1 MLLLVAMALAAA
13 PAPDPRTAAVLAAV
27 GAIPGKTHCA
37 VAYADIG
44 GDRRDEALVYLV
56 DPRWCGSG
64 GCSLMV
70 LTPAAKG
77 WRNLGQ
83 TSVTRLPVYRLL
95 SGRGG
100 WNDLAVGVG
109 GGGSASG
116 IAVLRFANGRYPAN
130 PTAQPQLNRL
140 PHGARMLLSDRPLT
154 LIGIAY

>member
-1 MLLLVAMALAAA
+1 MLLLAAMVLAAA
-13 PAPDPRTAAVLAAV
+13 PAPDPRTPAVLAAV
-27 GAIPGKTHCA
+27 GAVPGKTHYA

-56 DPRWCGSG
+56 DSRWCASG
-64 GCSLMV
+64 GCSLMI

-77 WRNLGQ
+77 WKSMGQ

-109 GGGSASG
+109 RGASATG
-116 IAVLRFANGRYPAN
+116 IAVLRFADGRYPGN
-130 PTAQPQLNRL
+130 PIAQPKLNRL
-140 PHGARMLLSDRPLT
+140 PHGARMLLSERPLT

>member
-1 MLLLVAMALAAA
+1 MVLLAALALVSA
-13 PAPDPRTAAVLAAV
+13 PAPDPRTPAVLAAV
-27 GAIPGKTHCA
+27 GAVVGKSHYA

-64 GCSLMV
+64 GCSLMI
-70 LTPAAKG
+70 LTPAGKR
-77 WRNLGQ
+77 WKTLGQ

-109 GGGSASG
+109 GGGAASG
-116 IAVLRFANGRYPAN
+116 IAVLRFANGGYPGN
-130 PTAQPQLNRL
+130 PTAQPKLNRL
-140 PHGARMLLSDRPLT
+140 PHGARMLLSAQPWT